1 MDDRASGRARRNRGV
16 TRRGWFGAWAV
27 AAAIAATFPAAAA
40 PVYYQETGDAGD
52 YLHPQA
58 IGPAGSVFNGI
69 QGTIGGTDDPV
80 DAFSFFYG
88 GGNLWIQTIVGDPAG
103 PPSYISASL
112 WAIPPDPFEPPDAIS
127 PTGGDATIGLVGFGN
142 LAAGNYIVQF
152 EKAGSDPPFTATF
165 VGPTTGD
172 PPAEISAP
180 VPVPEPG
187 GLPLVALGMLA
198 LEIEAIARRRRD
210 ST

>member
-1 MDDRASGRARRNRGV
+1 MDDRALGRVGRDRGV
-16 TRRGWFGAWAV
+16 TRRGSFGALPI
-27 AAAIAATFPAAAA
+27 AAAIAAALPVAAA

-88 GGNLWIQTIVGDPAG
+88 GGNLSIQTIVGDPAG
-103 PPSYISASL
+103 PPSYLSASL
-112 WAIPPDPFEPPDAIS
+112 WAHPPDPITPPDPVS
-127 PTGGDATIGLVGFGN
+127 PTGTDPSIGLVDFGN

-152 EKAGSDPPFTATF
+152 EKAGSDPPFSAKF
-165 VGPTTGD
+165 IGPTTGD

-180 VPVPEPG
+180 VPEPG
-187 GLPLVALGMLA
+187 TWALVALGLLG
-198 LEIEAIARRRRD
+198 LEAEWLARRDRRAG
-210 ST
+210 